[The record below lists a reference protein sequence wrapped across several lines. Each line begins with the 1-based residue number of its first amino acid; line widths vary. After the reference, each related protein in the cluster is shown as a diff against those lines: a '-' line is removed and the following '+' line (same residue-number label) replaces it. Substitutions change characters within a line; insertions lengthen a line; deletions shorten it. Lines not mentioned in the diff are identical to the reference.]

1 MPKLSFF
8 FFGQMIM
15 MNGLIDFLSV
25 VRWFLLEDAADF
37 KIF

>member
-1 MPKLSFF
+1 MPKLSFYF
-8 FFGQMIM
+8 RQMTVS
-15 MNGLIDFLSV
+15 NGLIGFLSV